1 MHPLPFLNQ
10 QSEFEQKNVSDR
22 IPLRQC
28 QHQMLLGVCLCCAGL
43 NAPVKLITLDLFNKT
58 SLMPFSTR
66 GISDTWTIVDSV
78 KIMWKKTF
86 WWICWTEKNVSNG
99 ILRWRLLKG
108 GLLSKH
114 RKIFSTP
121 GQNNPRWEYLWA
133 ACVEVSECLF
143 LTTKMNIASMHYGN
157 IFEDNS
163 PVYKTGE

>member
-1 MHPLPFLNQ
+1 MQKMHALSFLKQ
-10 QSEFEQKNVSDR
+10 QNVMEQKNVSDR

-66 GISDTWTIVDSV
+66 GISDTWTIVDSM
-78 KIMWKKTF
+78 KIL
-86 WWICWTEKNVSNG
+86 WILGTLKNVPNG
-99 ILRWRLLKG
+99 ILRWRYLRG

-121 GQNNPRWEYLWA
+121 RQPKMGKSMGSGGVWLFIVH
-133 ACVEVSECLF
+133 CVWFFSR
-143 LTTKMNIASMHYGN
+143 N
-157 IFEDNS
+157 FEIRN
-163 PVYKTGE
+163 